1 MFSLQYRHF
10 RNLCLRFWLWICNW
24 MFEDVM
30 QHPQWYHGVWLRN
43 SANQAILKTHYL
55 PPSSFRLPGLSF
67 TFHTF
72 ATVSWA
78 MLRSVS
84 WKERFLRECRGWHL
98 KSEQLELKGRERE
111 EGVQR
116 VSRHKKMSKWN
127 GETKQSKQKGRA
139 ESREV
144 NISVAFP
151 AATPY

>member
-84 WKERFLRECRGWHL
+84 WKERFLREWRGWHL
-98 KSEQLELKGRERE
+98 KKWTIRTEGERKRE
-111 EGVQR
+111 EFKEFR
-116 VSRHKKMSKWN
+116 DTRKWANEIEKWN
-127 GETKQSKQKGRA
+127 SQSRKAGRQD
-139 ESREV
+139 RK
-144 NISVAFP
+144 
-151 AATPY
+151 